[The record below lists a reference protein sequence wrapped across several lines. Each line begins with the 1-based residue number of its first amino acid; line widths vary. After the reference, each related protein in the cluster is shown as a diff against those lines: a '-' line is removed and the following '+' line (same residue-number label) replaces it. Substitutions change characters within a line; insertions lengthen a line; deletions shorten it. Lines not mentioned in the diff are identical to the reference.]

1 MVSETLTPAQQEQ
14 IDNRDSQGQFTEK
27 RHSDVEDTT
36 AVLGLNDDLPAGTF
50 HHPPYMETAEET
62 IAFFNRVEVDDET
75 IEQFQDASEER
86 QQEEYSQV
94 LTAAAEESAQ
104 EWEKS
109 NPRPGKPKHV
119 PQWEQSRREFVDAER
134 ERLRT
139 GELGSY
145 EAAGVSRVIRDAE
158 AQTII
163 RTYQMARYA
172 PNDPAE
178 KQKVFEHKVHLR
190 RSDQQI
196 TVGELALK
204 YDHPVM
210 AGALD
215 RLPDKNSDSD
225 DLQRQMLQEL
235 RRFNENAEAM
245 HNTQNSIRHNTGTL
259 LDNYN
264 NDRTADEI
272 ARGWRDANGNPVG
285 PGRSFTRRMLGG

>member
-1 MVSETLTPAQQEQ
+1 MGSETLTPAQQEQ
-14 IDNRDSQGQFTEK
+14 VDNRDSQGQFTEK

-75 IEQFQDASEER
+75 IEQFQAAARER
-86 QQEEYSQV
+86 SLEEYGQA
-94 LTAAAEESAQ
+94 LTAAAEENAQ
-104 EWEKS
+104 EWEKN
-109 NPRPGKPKHV
+109 NPQPAKPKHA
-119 PQWEQSRREFVDAER
+119 PQWEQSRREFVVAER

-145 EAAGVSRVIRDAE
+145 EAAGVTPTVKDAD

-163 RTYQMARYA
+163 RTYQMSRYL
-172 PNDPAE
+172 PGE
-178 KQKVFEHKVHLR
+178 SSEVQKIADHKVRLR
-190 RSDQQI
+190 SSGEEF
-196 TVGELALK
+196 TVKSLAQR
-204 YDHPVM
+204 YDHPIM
-210 AGALD
+210 IRALNK
-215 RLPDKNSDSD
+215 LPDKNSDTD

-259 LDNYN
+259 LDHYN

>member
-1 MVSETLTPAQQEQ
+1 MGSEALTPAKQEQ
-14 IDNRDSQGQFTEK
+14 VDNRDSQGQFTEK

-50 HHPPYMETAEET
+50 HHPPYLETAEET
-62 IAFFNRVEVDDET
+62 IAFFNRVEVDDAT
-75 IEQFQDASEER
+75 IEQFQAAARER
-86 QQEEYSQV
+86 RQEEYGQA

-145 EAAGVSRVIRDAE
+145 EAAGVSPIIKDGD

-163 RTYQMARYA
+163 RTLQMARYI
-172 PNDPAE
+172 PKDPAE
-178 KQKVFEHKVHLR
+178 KEKLGDHEVHLR
-190 RSDQQI
+190 STGEKT
-196 TVGELALK
+196 TVRKLSQRH
-204 YDHPVM
+204 DHPLMYVP
-210 AGALD
+210 LD
-215 RLPDKNSDSD
+215 HLPDKYSDSD

>member
-1 MVSETLTPAQQEQ
+1 MGSETLTPAQQEQ
-14 IDNRDSQGQFTEK
+14 VDNRDSQGQFTEK

-50 HHPPYMETAEET
+50 HHPPYLETAEET
-62 IAFFNRVEVDDET
+62 IAFFNRVEVDDAT
-75 IEQFQDASEER
+75 IEQFQAAARER
-86 QQEEYSQV
+86 SLEEYGQA

-109 NPRPGKPKHV
+109 NPQPAKPKHV
-119 PQWEQSRREFVDAER
+119 PQWEQSRREFVDTER

-145 EAAGVSRVIRDAE
+145 EAAGVTPVVNDRD

-172 PNDPAE
+172 PSDPDE
-178 KQKVFEHKVHLR
+178 RQKVADYRVHLR
-190 RSDQQI
+190 R
-196 TVGELALK
+196 TGEEVTARDLASM
-204 YDHPVM
+204 YDHPIM
-210 AGALD
+210 IDALNK
-215 RLPDKNSDSD
+215 LPDKNSDSD